1 MRHHKGKRSLV
12 LNVHLL
18 YLQTGQIHTADN
30 IWKQSNHIII
40 AHGHVGDDLLESD
53 LLGGVILVLFA
64 SANKLLS
71 QLCYFSLE

>member
-1 MRHHKGKRSLV
+1 MV

-18 YLQTGQIHTADN
+18 YLQTWQIHTADN

-40 AHGHVGDDLLESD
+40 AHCHVGNDLLESN

-71 QLCYFSLE
+71 QLRYLSLE